1 MKARFKE
8 ARRRMALLGAIV
20 TCGIATAAPAAS
32 AATFTAR
39 ETHRGL
45 LIERADGTTG
55 RLLTNGWF
63 RRPGEPGLVYR
74 EGSVTVAGVWKSG
87 PDAAVVRSGTS
98 ERAPVIGR
106 IVPSWNDGELR
117 LTIEPTGSAAVRTTV
132 FERTSGGG
140 AAALD
145 RGTATRVA
153 LQGTYRATL
162 HATGGGDA
170 GWLSVDIDPE
180 GRPGSRATSRPPFR
194 RRWRPRPQHRLRG
207 RWPSSTG
214 TSSTFPHSVAELGV
228 RYRLRE
234 EMTCRLY
241 ESLVLGGRHP
251 GSPAGGRRRTRDS
264 RRVRPAPPAGASW
277 KGPSC

>member
-1 MKARFKE
+1 MKARFQE
-8 ARRRMALLGAIV
+8 ARGRLVLLGAIV

-32 AATFTAR
+32 AATFSAR

-45 LIERADGTTG
+45 VIDRADGTTG
-55 RLLTNGWF
+55 RLVTNGWF
-63 RRPGEPGLVYR
+63 RHPGAPGLVYR
-74 EGSVTVAGVWKSG
+74 QGSVTVAGVWESG

-98 ERAPVIGR
+98 EKAPVIGR
-106 IVPSWNDGELR
+106 IVPSWNDGELK
-117 LTIEPTGSAAVRTTV
+117 LTIEPAGGAAVRTTV

-180 GRPGSRATSRPPFR
+180 GATRFSGDLPPAIPPALAAAAAAAVEGEVDFIYGKVVDVSPFR
-194 RRWRPRPQHRLRG
+194 R
-207 RWPSSTG
+207 
-214 TSSTFPHSVAELGV
+214 
-228 RYRLRE
+228 
-234 EMTCRLY
+234 
-241 ESLVLGGRHP
+241 
-251 GSPAGGRRRTRDS
+251 
-264 RRVRPAPPAGASW
+264 
-277 KGPSC
+277 